1 MSSYSR
7 YQDRH
12 KKSNNPSSNSLSN
25 SLKLLSQEEK
35 KVLLTDKE
43 AYINYLEQNNE
54 KFNQLNEKII
64 IFEQN
69 QTNYEEKFEN
79 ITKLIKLLQS
89 FAEASEETNSTLK

>member
-1 MSSYSR
+1 M
-7 YQDRH
+7 
-12 KKSNNPSSNSLSN
+12 
-25 SLKLLSQEEK
+25 
-35 KVLLTDKE
+35 
-43 AYINYLEQNNE
+43 EQNNE
-54 KFNQLNEKII
+54 KFNQLNEKMI